1 MAEYNTNSQE
11 DAAHIFAKHIVSLSY
26 EKLPS
31 GVIDITKKGIIDTLG
46 VILAASGITPDLK
59 MLMEL
64 IKEVGGKEEST
75 ILGFGYRV
83 PAWNAGYVNGL
94 MSHLMDYDDLHPL
107 AAHIN
112 APVFPAALAI
122 AERQGRITGKEFI
135 TATAAGVDLLCRLT
149 LATGRGGH
157 DHQWNPMPVAGVFG
171 ATAACGKLL
180 ELDEDKMVNALGIA
194 FTQAA
199 GTMQA
204 VYDVGSDIRGMLNG
218 VPGEVGIRA
227 ALMAQIGCTGVR
239 NIFDGQAGLI
249 NVYFGGKC
257 NRSVLIG
264 NLGNKFP
271 ALNDGFKPWPACGF
285 THPFIDATLQL
296 VQENDIHPDNVQEII
311 VSVGDITQNLCEPLD
326 ERRKPP
332 TPMNAKFSIPFTVA
346 VAVAH
351 REVVLGDFL
360 PSGIEDEAALELA
373 QRVSYLVDPDYNWG
387 AIMPPGKVEIRTRDG
402 KKHSLRIDIPYG
414 NPQKPLSWEA
424 LIKKFRD
431 CAFYSAK
438 PLPQENVDKAI
449 EMLTHLDEVADVS
462 SVLQMLR

>member
-1 MAEYNTNSQE
+1 
-11 DAAHIFAKHIVSLSY
+11 
-26 EKLPS
+26 
-31 GVIDITKKGIIDTLG
+31 
-46 VILAASGITPDLK
+46 
-59 MLMEL
+59 
-64 IKEVGGKEEST
+64 
-75 ILGFGYRV
+75 
-83 PAWNAGYVNGL
+83 
-94 MSHLMDYDDLHPL
+94 
-107 AAHIN
+107 
-112 APVFPAALAI
+112 
-122 AERQGRITGKEFI
+122 
-135 TATAAGVDLLCRLT
+135 
-149 LATGRGGH
+149 
-157 DHQWNPMPVAGVFG
+157 MPVAGVFG

-218 VPGEVGIRA
+218 VPGEVGVRA

-326 ERRKPP
+326 ERRKPS

-346 VAVAH
+346 AAVAH

-360 PSGIEDEAALELA
+360 PNGIEDEAALELA

-387 AIMPPGKVEIRTRDG
+387 AIMPPGKVEIRTLDG
-402 KKHSLRIDIPYG
+402 KNYSLRIDIPYG
-414 NPQKPLSWEA
+414 NPQKPLSWED

-431 CAFYSAK
+431 CSSYSSK
-438 PLPQENVDKAI
+438 TIMLDNVDEVI
-449 EMLTHLDEVADVS
+449 NMLIHLDEVEDVS
-462 SVLQMLR
+462 SIIRMLR